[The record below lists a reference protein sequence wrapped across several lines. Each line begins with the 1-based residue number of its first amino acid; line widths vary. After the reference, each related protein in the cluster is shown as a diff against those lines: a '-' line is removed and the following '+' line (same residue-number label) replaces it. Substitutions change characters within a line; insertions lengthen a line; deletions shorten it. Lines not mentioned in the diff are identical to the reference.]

1 MKAMTT
7 TIIEKPKTLRQLAVL
22 YRKSKASYK
31 NISASYK
38 NISASYIQ
46 PNQPK
51 KYVAQQ
57 GT

>member
-31 NISASYK
+31 NISASY
-38 NISASYIQ
+38 IQ
-46 PNQPK
+46 PNNNQRNSS
-51 KYVAQQ
+51 ARNMNS
-57 GT
+57 